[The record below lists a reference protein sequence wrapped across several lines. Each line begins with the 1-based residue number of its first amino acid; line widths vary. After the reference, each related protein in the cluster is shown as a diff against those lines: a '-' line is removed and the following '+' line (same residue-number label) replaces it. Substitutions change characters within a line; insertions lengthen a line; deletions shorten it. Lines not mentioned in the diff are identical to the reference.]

1 MSPAASSTASS
12 TASSGPASTSDR
24 LLSNRRFAPL
34 FWTQFW
40 GAFND
45 NLFKNALVLTLTF
58 GGAAAFGLEPE
69 KLVALAGG
77 VFILPFFLFS
87 ALAGEL
93 ADKYSKAVLI
103 RWVKL
108 GEIVV
113 MALGAVAFLLGNGVF
128 SFVVLLL
135 MGLQSTLF
143 GPLKYG
149 ALPELLNR
157 DELVG
162 GNALVELGTFL
173 AILLGTILAGLL
185 LATTG
190 AEVVGLVT
198 VAVAGLG
205 YWQARRLPTG
215 HAAAP
220 GLPISRGLFRPTW
233 ELVRIAGRQRS
244 VLLSILGISWFWL
257 LGAVVLSV
265 LPSLVAIHL
274 GGSEI
279 LVTYLLALFSVGVGA
294 GSILCKKLSHRQL
307 ELGLVPLGSL
317 GMTVFLL
324 DAGLLLLG
332 HRPTPGLTLGG
343 LLGTFDGVRL
353 SLDLTAFSLTSGL
366 FIVPLYTL
374 LQERSDE
381 RERAR
386 TIAANNVVNAAFMVA
401 GSALLTGLYAVGA
414 TIPHV
419 LLVLAGLNLAVAA
432 YIYTVLPEFLFRL
445 VCYGLSHVMYRLRV
459 TGREHIPLEG
469 AAVLVCNHVTFV
481 DWLILSAATQRP
493 MRFVMHHAFTRLPF
507 SGRIFRDAKVI
518 PIASAREDAK
528 LLEEAFARISEE
540 LRAGELVCLFP
551 EGMLSR
557 DGAMAPFRRGI
568 ERIVTTDPVPVV
580 PMHLE
585 GLWGSV
591 FSRSVPRRFFRRFW
605 SRVDLRIGPP
615 EPPSTVTAS
624 QLELRVRELSGEV
637 DAGQGS
643 TAPPESSASS
653 GSSKRAPAS
662 EAPVR

>member
-1 MSPAASSTASS
+1 MPLAPSSAPA
-12 TASSGPASTSDR
+12 PTSDG
-24 LLSNRRFAPL
+24 LLANRRFAPL

-58 GGAAAFGLEPE
+58 GGAAAFGLAPE

-93 ADKYSKAVLI
+93 ADKYSKTTLI

-108 GEIVV
+108 GEVLV
-113 MALGAVAFLLGNGVF
+113 MLLGATAFLLGSGTL
-128 SFVVLLL
+128 SFVVLFL

-149 ALPELLNR
+149 ALPELLGQG
-157 DELVG
+157 DLVG
-162 GNALVELGTFL
+162 GNALVEVGTFL
-173 AILLGTILAGLL
+173 AILLGTIAAGVLL
-185 LATTG
+185 SSAG
-190 AEVVGLVT
+190 IGT
-198 VAVAGLG
+198 VALAVVIVAGLG
-205 YWQARRLPTG
+205 YWQARQLPM
-215 HAAAP
+215 ARAVAP
-220 GLPISRGLFRPTW
+220 GLRISRGLLRPTW
-233 ELVRIAGRQRS
+233 ELVRIASRQRS

-265 LPSLVAIHL
+265 LPSLVALHL
-274 GGSEI
+274 GGSEL

-294 GSILCKKLSHRQL
+294 GSLLCKKLSFRQL

-317 GMTVFLL
+317 GMTLFLF
-324 DAGLLLLG
+324 DAGLVLWD
-332 HRPTPGLTLGG
+332 HAPTPGLTLGG
-343 LLGTFDGVRL
+343 LLATFDGVRL

-374 LQERSDE
+374 LQERSE
-381 RERAR
+381 EGERAR

-401 GSALLTGLYAVGA
+401 GSLLLTALYAAGA
-414 TIPHV
+414 SIPQV
-419 LLVLAGLNLAVAA
+419 LLVLAALNLAVAA

-445 VCYGLSHVMYRLRV
+445 VCFGLAHMMYRLRV
-459 TGREHIPLEG
+459 TGREHIPLQG

-481 DWLILSAATQRP
+481 DWLILSSATQRP
-493 MRFVMHHAFTRLPF
+493 LRFVMHNAFTRLPL

-518 PIASAREDAK
+518 PIASAREDAA
-528 LLEEAFARISEE
+528 LLEQAFRRISEE

-551 EGMLSR
+551 EGMLTR
-557 DGAMAPFRRGI
+557 DGSMAPFRRGI
-568 ERIVTTDPVPVV
+568 ERIVATDPVPVV
-580 PMHLE
+580 PMHLD

-591 FSRSVPRRFFRRFW
+591 FSRATPRRFFRRFW
-605 SRVDLRIGPP
+605 SRVDLRIGAP
-615 EPPSTVTAS
+615 EAPSAATAAE
-624 QLELRVRELSGEV
+624 LEHRVRALA
-637 DAGQGS
+637 DASTGHGS
-643 TAPPESSASS
+643 SPMSASA
-653 GSSKRAPAS
+653 APA
-662 EAPVR
+662 R